1 MLCKYMK
8 EAYTYLER
16 NDHLHYY
23 AAVTDITM
31 ELKWSVKSG
40 LLDPVEADEMKTYFW
55 GKVKLS

>member
-1 MLCKYMK
+1 MFEAYTYDPEQYPELLCKYMK

-16 NDHLHYY
+16 NDQLHYY

-31 ELKWSVKSG
+31 
-40 LLDPVEADEMKTYFW
+40 

>member
-1 MLCKYMK
+1 MK